1 MKFFKTNSGL
11 GYLCEAF
18 FYKSDEG
25 LICIGG
31 YNDYSEMYPLAS
43 IHNDLEPSELESV
56 SKEDATEASNVSPEL
71 FHLITLVP
79 NKKDCNLFALFSA
92 IKSYPLTD
100 KNELDENLEKSL
112 LLAKNDFNFPREVL
126 NPINNELDKLV
137 LSIQNKI
144 KFLISLD
151 TKYNITID
159 KTLCLHIKDYN
170 LHNVLPSKGFYT
182 GISDLQLF
190 SDYGAVDDIDNCNHL
205 RQIVEILTS
214 IENEILNK

>member
-56 SKEDATEASNVSPEL
+56 SKEDATDASRVSPEL

-79 NKKDCNLFALFSA
+79 NKKDCELFSLFSA

-100 KNELDENLEKSL
+100 KNTIDEDLEKSL
-112 LLAKNDFNFPREVL
+112 LLAKKNFNFPREIL
-126 NPINNELDKLV
+126 NPISNELDNFII
-137 LSIQNKI
+137 SIQNKI

-151 TKYNITID
+151 TNHNITINE
-159 KTLCLHIKDYN
+159 TPCLNISDYN
-170 LHNVLPSKGFYT
+170 LFNTFHNSGVFT
-182 GISDLQLF
+182 GLNALYLF
-190 SDYGAVDDIDNCNHL
+190 SEHEAITCVDNCNFL
-205 RQIVEILTS
+205 KEIVEILTS
-214 IENEILNK
+214 IENDILNK